1 MVNFDPRAEV
11 DALSQ
16 LISTIMNAMKAAGN
30 DNDERQLAQMSEA
43 CKQLAGSLESVG
55 DKYIDPAVQK
65 GRKQW
70 TGDSAT
76 HHQEMVDTYFDPAE
90 RQALVKSLG
99 HVSEVLL
106 MAKEATHETKRA
118 FRELLKSIL
127 QAVAISVALSMFTGV
142 MGRWAAWM
150 ARAKIAAQGASLA
163 ATILARLIWLLQKIA
178 VPLRKLAELMKRSKA
193 LRKGLTL
200 FKSQNWVL
208 NGTQGMSFGK
218 TALTSFRSYAKM
230 FGLQMG
236 AGQLM
241 FVGLGRELKGQSFF
255 APFGLQYAQM
265 VNSAA
270 ISSAFPWGRVGWDKA
285 KKAYGA
291 KALFA
296 AGAMT
301 GTGYTIVND
310 RLEGKTLGQMVKD
323 IGKVAVLNGGWGA
336 LNGSAL
342 RKFGITGDFQVQLFN
357 STGAIIPGT
366 ALRNLPPPIGVPFKQ
381 TDPPPHI
388 DHKKYPEPD
397 TPPSMDRQ
405 PEGTATTAPR
415 PSSHQVGA
423 QESLS
428 AIAKRVYG
436 SERYWPE
443 IYNANRDVIG
453 SDPGAL
459 KPGMTLKLPKL
470 K

>member
-1 MVNFDPRAEV
+1 MDLAAEG

-16 LISTIMNAMKAAGN
+16 LITTIMNAMRAAGN

-43 CKQLAGSLESVG
+43 CKQLAASLDSVG
-55 DKYIDPAVQK
+55 DKNIDPAVQK

-70 TGDSAT
+70 TGDAAT
-76 HHQEMVDTYFDPAE
+76 HYQEMVDTYFDPAE
-90 RQALVKSLG
+90 RKALVKSLG

-127 QAVAISVALSMFTGV
+127 QALAISVALSMFTGV
-142 MGRWAAWM
+142 MGRYAAWV
-150 ARAKIAAQGASLA
+150 ARAKIAAQGAGLA
-163 ATILARLIWLLQKIA
+163 ATILARLIWFLKKVA

-193 LRKGLTL
+193 LRRGLTV

-218 TALTSFRSYAKM
+218 TALTSFKSYAKM
-230 FGLQMG
+230 FGLQLG
-236 AGQLM
+236 AGQFM

-301 GTGYTIVND
+301 GTGYTIIND

-336 LNGSAL
+336 LNGAAL
-342 RKFGITGDFQVQLFN
+342 KKIGITGDFQVQLFN

-381 TDPPPHI
+381 TEPPAHI

-397 TPPSMDRQ
+397 TPPLMDYRPQ
-405 PEGTATTAPR
+405 DPTTTAPQA
-415 PSSHQVGA
+415 SSHQVGGEETLA
-423 QESLS
+423 G
-428 AIAKRVYG
+428 IAKRVYG
-436 SERYWPE
+436 SERYWPQLYE
-443 IYNANRDVIG
+443 ANRDVIG
-453 SDPGAL
+453 PDPGVL
-459 KPGMTLKLPKL
+459 KPGTPLKLPKL